1 MATLTFDNE
10 VSKIVKEKH
19 TVTTEVRD
27 DNKTIDAL
35 IEAGYTHCIDY
46 EIGNTED
53 ETVGAFDYSFI
64 PLTKQ
69 QTAEYIEDC
78 AVMNVCP
85 NAGIGDQAMVD
96 SEEFAIEKQI
106 KWMKDNALAL
116 EPALNIDAGEWRFGG
131 VYTLAEMK
139 RNINYVPDADD
150 IADFEKTLNELE
162 LSIKGLKAQA

>member
-10 VSKIVKEKH
+10 VLKIVKEKK
-19 TVTTEVRD
+19 TVTHEVID
-27 DNKTIDAL
+27 QNKTIDAL
-35 IEAGYTHCIDY
+35 VDAGYTYCIEVEY
-46 EIGNTED
+46 NTD
-53 ETVGAFDYSFI
+53 EQRDLFEYSFI

-78 AVMNVCP
+78 ATLNVSP

-116 EPALNIDAGEWRFGG
+116 EPTLKITKDLFRFGG

-139 RNINYVPDADD
+139 EQINYIEVA
-150 IADFEKTLNELE
+150 
-162 LSIKGLKAQA
+162 